1 MISSVLRPE
10 TKIIPPLS
18 FAWSRVT
25 RQILLSG
32 ILGWQEPGF
41 PDDGAICISIASSV
55 ATTNIFR

>member
-1 MISSVLRPE
+1 MISSVLKPDA
-10 TKIIPPLS
+10 KMSPPLS

-32 ILGWQEPGF
+32 IFGWQEPGF

-55 ATTNIFR
+55 AITNIFC

>member
-1 MISSVLRPE
+1 MN
-10 TKIIPPLS
+10 PPLS